1 MPRKRFA
8 WASLSDEQ
16 LLKLRLRDLK
26 VTVEDTWLEDC
37 FNSLLDELGQRG
49 IRVRPHAWI
58 SSEWFS
64 PENTPGIAFPFYLA
78 HPRLMQLEKKKIID
92 VEGGTWSG
100 CMAILRHE
108 AGHVLQHSYALQ
120 RRRRWQQLFG
130 ASSKRYP
137 SYYRP
142 NPASRHFVQHLRL
155 WYAQSH
161 PDEDFAETF
170 AVWLRPRSNWRTRY
184 AGWPALKKL
193 EYLDELMAEIAS
205 APPLLTR
212 RERVDPLAE
221 LNETLAEHYRKKQAL
236 YVFDTPKTYDRDLL
250 RLFSSDPRHRRS
262 QAASAFIRHNL
273 ARVRQMVARW
283 TGEYQLTLDAL
294 LDDMIV
300 RCRELDLRAVGPER
314 KLIME
319 FTVLLTAKT
328 VHALFG
334 PSRRKWIAL

>member
-1 MPRKRFA
+1 MRRKRFA
-8 WASLSDEQ
+8 WASLPDEQ

-37 FNSLLDELGQRG
+37 FNSLLEELGQRG

-92 VEGGTWSG
+92 VEGGTWSE

-193 EYLDELMAEIAS
+193 EYVDELMAEIAS

-221 LNETLAEHYRKKQAL
+221 LNETLAEHYQKKQAL

-262 QAASAFIRHNL
+262 QAASAFIRHNR
-273 ARVRQMVARW
+273 ARVRQVVARW